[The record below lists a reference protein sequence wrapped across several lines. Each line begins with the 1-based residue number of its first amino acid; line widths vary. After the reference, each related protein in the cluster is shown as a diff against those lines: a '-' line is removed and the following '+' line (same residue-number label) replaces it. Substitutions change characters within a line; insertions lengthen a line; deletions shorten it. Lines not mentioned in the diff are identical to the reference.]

1 MLNLGAVAANLFTS
15 AGPNNLNR
23 GIKNMGIGPQGR
35 DRSLSTQSGFMMGPS
50 LKQQADEQKK
60 NKLLI
65 SKIVTDMLKK
75 KQQLKEETPL
85 RTLQSKPYEDT
96 P

>member
-50 LKQQADEQKK
+50 LKQQADE
-60 NKLLI
+60 
-65 SKIVTDMLKK
+65 
-75 KQQLKEETPL
+75 
-85 RTLQSKPYEDT
+85 
-96 P
+96 